1 MTFDVSAPIS
11 FKTST
16 PDWVFDGVCECSL
29 QWCPECD
36 PDSYYDEM
44 RDNGWDTFEEVETP
58 F

>member
-1 MTFDVSAPIS
+1 MSNFDPTAPIT
-11 FKTST
+11 FKTSA
-16 PDWVFDGVCECSL
+16 PDWVFDGTCDCSL

-44 RDNGWDTFEEVETP
+44 RDNAYLDDTPP